1 MDKQTVRVHE
11 YMKSHYY
18 ITALEAMNELGIFR
32 LGARIYDLKA
42 QGVPVQSGWIK
53 VKNRYGEECR
63 VKMYYLRGCPE
74 EVFKKVRT

>member
-1 MDKQTVRVHE
+1 MKQTERVHE
-11 YMKSHYY
+11 YLRTHYY
-18 ITALEAMNELGIFR
+18 ITAKQAMDELGIFR
-32 LGARIYDLKA
+32 LGARIWDLKN
-42 QGVPVQSGWIK
+42 QGVPVQSGWTK

>member
-1 MDKQTVRVHE
+1 MTQTQRVHE
-11 YMKSHYY
+11 YLKTHYF
-18 ITALEAMNELGIFR
+18 ITAKQAMDELGIFR
-32 LGARIYDLKA
+32 LGARIYDLK
-42 QGVPVQSGWIK
+42 QDGVPVQDGWTK